1 MKAEPGHRGR
11 RGVHPLVAAARGAG
25 QRRFPC
31 YGLAPQSAPAMSD
44 LQDQMKQAVAAAAVE
59 QIQDGMVLGLGSGS
73 TAALMIQ
80 GLGERLR
87 RGELRDIVGVT
98 TSFQGEVLAAEL
110 GIPLQSLNAVDRIDL
125 AIDGADEVDPSFQ
138 LIKGG
143 GACHVQEKL
152 VAVRAKRFVVVVDS
166 TKLVD
171 TLNLGFKLPV
181 EVLPGAWRQ
190 VKDQLGEMGADAQL
204 RMAVRKAGPVVTD
217 QGNLVLDVTFAGGI
231 SDPEALEKAINN
243 LPGVL
248 ENGLFVNLTD
258 QVLVGEIV
266 DGVPGVRDLAK
277 R

>member
-1 MKAEPGHRGR
+1 
-11 RGVHPLVAAARGAG
+11 
-25 QRRFPC
+25 
-31 YGLAPQSAPAMSD
+31 MSD
-44 LQDQMKQAVAAAAVE
+44 LQDRMKQAVAAAATE
-59 QIQDGMVLGLGSGS
+59 QIQSGMVVGLGSGS

-80 GLGERLR
+80 ALGAKLKS
-87 RGELRDIVGVT
+87 GELSDVVGVT

-110 GIPLQSLNAVDRIDL
+110 GIPLKSLNAIERIDL
-125 AIDGADEVDPSFQ
+125 AIDGADEVDPAFQ

-152 VAVRAKRFVVVVDS
+152 VAVRAERFVVVVDS

-171 TLNLGFKLPV
+171 TLNLSFLLPV

-190 VKDQLGEMGADAQL
+190 VQAQLAAMGGDAQL
-204 RMAVRKAGPVVTD
+204 RMALKKAGPVVTD
-217 QGNLVLDVTFAGGI
+217 QCNLVLDVKFAAGI
-231 SDPEALEKAINN
+231 SDPAELEAAINN

-248 ENGLFVNLTD
+248 ENGLFVNITD

-266 DGVPGVRDLAK
+266 DGEPRVRDLVK

>member
-1 MKAEPGHRGR
+1 
-11 RGVHPLVAAARGAG
+11 
-25 QRRFPC
+25 
-31 YGLAPQSAPAMSD
+31 MSD
-44 LQDQMKQAVAAAAVE
+44 LQDRMKQAGATAATE
-59 QIQDGMVLGLGSGS
+59 QIRSGRVVGLGSGS

-80 GLGERLR
+80 ALGAKLKS
-87 RGELRDIVGVT
+87 GELTDVVGVT

-110 GIPLQSLNAVDRIDL
+110 GIPLKSLNAIERIDL

-152 VAVRAKRFVVVVDS
+152 VARRAQRFVVVVDS

-171 TLNLGFKLPV
+171 TLNLGFLLPV

-190 VKDQLGEMGADAQL
+190 VQAELAAMGGDAQL

-217 QGNLVLDVTFAGGI
+217 QGNLVLDVKFAGGI
-231 SDPEALEKAINN
+231 GDPAGLEAAINN

-248 ENGLFVNLTD
+248 ENGLFVNITD

-266 DGVPGVRDLAK
+266 DGQPRVRDLVK

>member
-1 MKAEPGHRGR
+1 
-11 RGVHPLVAAARGAG
+11 
-25 QRRFPC
+25 
-31 YGLAPQSAPAMSD
+31 MSE
-44 LQDQMKQAVAAAAVE
+44 LQDRMKQAVATAAVE
-59 QIQDGMVLGLGSGS
+59 QIRDGMVLGLGSGS

-80 GLGERLR
+80 ALGAKLAS
-87 RGELRDIVGVT
+87 GELRDITGVT

-110 GIPLQSLNAVDRIDL
+110 GIPLKSLNAIERIDL

-152 VAVRAKRFVVVVDS
+152 VARRADRFVVVVDA

-171 TLNLGFKLPV
+171 TLNLGFLLPV

-190 VKDQLGEMGADAQL
+190 VQGQLGEMGGEAQL

-217 QGNLVLDVTFAGGI
+217 QGNLVLDVKFAGGI
-231 SDPEALEKAINN
+231 TDPVTLEKEINN

-248 ENGLFVNLTD
+248 ENGLFVNITD

-266 DGVPGVRDLAK
+266 DGVPGVRDLPK